1 MSPTGWLGTGL
12 MGSAMARRLLSCGQ
26 PVVVWNRTADRTAPL
41 TAAGATAAAT
51 PAEVAACC
59 PVVVLCLAADAVADV
74 VFGPDGLAA
83 GRAGTPDAIT
93 GAADATGPDATGA
106 PLVVDHTTMHPAL
119 AAELA
124 TRWHELTGGSW
135 VDAPV
140 TGGVPGAEQG
150 TLTVFAG
157 GDPAAVERARAVAA
171 AYARACHATGPAGTG
186 QAVKM
191 CNQVIVGATMW
202 SLAEASTLAG
212 AAGLD
217 PVRLPEWLRDCP
229 VDSGLLRMML
239 PLMASGAAK
248 SGLLSMTRVVDDL
261 HAALELGRTAGA
273 PMPLTAC
280 VAELLRIANLWTPP
294 DELCRFADL
303 LTGPSIGRDS

>member
-12 MGSAMARRLLSCGQ
+12 MGKAMARRVLDRGQ
-26 PVVVWNRTADRTAPL
+26 PVVVWNRTAGKTAPL
-41 TAAGATAAAT
+41 TAAGAGAAAT
-51 PAEVAACC
+51 PAEVAARC

-74 VFGPDGLAA
+74 VFGPEGLAA
-83 GRAGTPDAIT
+83 GTT
-93 GAADATGPDATGA
+93 GSADAVGANAAGA
-106 PLVVDHTTMHPAL
+106 PLVVDHTTMHPAR

-124 TRWHELTGGSW
+124 TRWHGLTGGSW

-157 GDPAAVERARAVAA
+157 GDPADIERARAVVG
-171 AYARACHATGPAGTG
+171 AYARACHATGGVGAG

-191 CNQVIVGATMW
+191 CNQVLVGAIMW
-202 SLAEASTLAG
+202 SLAEATALAG

-217 PVRLPEWLRDCP
+217 PARLPEWLRDCP
-229 VDSGLLRMML
+229 VDSGLLRMMQ
-239 PLMASGAAK
+239 PLMAAGIAK

-261 HAALELGRTAGA
+261 HAALELSRTAGA

-303 LTGPSIGRDS
+303 LTGPSNGRNS